1 MELTYVTAGESHG
14 PGLTVVV
21 SGLPAGLELDHEL
34 IRADLA
40 RRQAGYGRSPR
51 QKLEQ
56 DDVEP
61 RAGVRHGRTLGSPLA
76 FFIQNRD
83 HKNWTAPMSAW
94 PVQPEELESYGWRGQ
109 PVTLPRPGHAD
120 LAGVLKYGHTDVR
133 NVLERASA
141 RETAG
146 RVAAGAVAKA
156 LIAAIGIRVR
166 SHVLQIGTVRATP
179 PAWLQERDFDR
190 AEASEVRCL
199 DPDAE
204 AAMIAEIEQAKR
216 ERDTLGGVTEVRAF
230 GVPPGL
236 GSHVSAGA
244 RLDGRIAAA
253 MVSIQS
259 AKGVEI
265 GDAIASAAR
274 RGSRVH
280 DEIFHSDELGYHR
293 RTDAAGGLEGGMTNG
308 AELVVRTIWKPL
320 PTLMRPLGSVELVTH
335 EPQQAHVE
343 RSDVTVLP
351 AAAVVAEAAVA
362 WELARAAVEKFGGDA
377 VGDFVAAHAAYLER
391 IARA

>member
-14 PGLTVVV
+14 PGLIVVV

-61 RAGVRHGRTLGSPLA
+61 RGGLRHGKTLGSPLA
-76 FFIQNRD
+76 FFIENRD

-94 PVQPEELESYGWRGQ
+94 PVDEAELEGYGWRGQ

-120 LAGVLKYGHTDVR
+120 LAGVLKYGHSDVR

-156 LIAAIGIRVR
+156 LIGTIGITVR
-166 SHVLQIGTVRATP
+166 SQVLQIGTVRATP

-199 DPDAE
+199 DPAAE
-204 AAMIAEIEQAKR
+204 AAMIEEIEQAKR

-244 RLDGRIAAA
+244 RLDGRLAAA
-253 MVSIQS
+253 MLSIQS

-265 GDAIASAAR
+265 GDALVSSGR

-280 DEIFHSDELGYHR
+280 DEIFHSDADGYHR

-308 AELVVRTIWKPL
+308 ADLVVRTIWKPL
-320 PTLMRPLGSVELVTH
+320 PTLMRPLQSVELGSH
-335 EPQQAHVE
+335 EPREAHVE

-391 IARA
+391 ISRA

>member
-1 MELTYVTAGESHG
+1 
-14 PGLTVVV
+14 
-21 SGLPAGLELDHEL
+21 
-34 IRADLA
+34 
-40 RRQAGYGRSPR
+40 
-51 QKLEQ
+51 
-56 DDVEP
+56 
-61 RAGVRHGRTLGSPLA
+61 
-76 FFIQNRD
+76 
-83 HKNWTAPMSAW
+83 
-94 PVQPEELESYGWRGQ
+94 
-109 PVTLPRPGHAD
+109 
-120 LAGVLKYGHTDVR
+120 
-133 NVLERASA
+133 
-141 RETAG
+141 
-146 RVAAGAVAKA
+146 
-156 LIAAIGIRVR
+156 
-166 SHVLQIGTVRATP
+166 
-179 PAWLQERDFDR
+179 
-190 AEASEVRCL
+190 VRCL

-236 GSHVSAGA
+236 GSHVSAGS

-265 GDAIASAAR
+265 GDAIASSAR

-280 DEIFHSDELGYHR
+280 DEIYHSGEKGYHR
-293 RTDAAGGLEGGMTNG
+293 RTDTAGGLEGGMTNG
-308 AELVVRTIWKPL
+308 ADLVVRTIWKPL
-320 PTLMRPLGSVELVTH
+320 PTLMRPLASVELKTH

-362 WELARAAVEKFGGDA
+362 WELARAAAEKFGGDA

-391 IARA
+391 VARA